1 MAGITS
7 TFVSRAG
14 DKLDFALNHFNL
26 NVTDLVCADLGCSTG
41 GFVDCLLKRQAKKVY
56 AIDTAYG
63 ELNWGLR
70 NDSRVVVME
79 RTNALYVSLPE
90 KLDFICIDLGWTP
103 QKMVLP
109 KAKEMLKENGVI
121 VSLIKPH
128 YEADKAFLRGGKV
141 LEEKLPEV
149 LDKVKLEIINLGLN
163 LKEIVE
169 SPIEGKKGKNK
180 EYLALIGFS
189 V

>member
-1 MAGITS
+1 MADLTGN
-7 TFVSRAG
+7 FVSRAG
-14 DKLDFALNHFNL
+14 DKLNFALDHFSIDVKN
-26 NVTDLVCADLGCSTG
+26 LVCCDLGSSTG
-41 GFVDCLLKRQAKKVY
+41 GFVDCLLKRGAKKVY

-70 NDSRVVVME
+70 NNNRVVVME
-79 RTNALYVSLPE
+79 RTNALYVSLTE

-121 VSLIKPH
+121 ISLIKPH
-128 YEADKAFLRGGKV
+128 YEADKSFLRGGKV

-149 LDKVKLEIINLGLN
+149 LDKVKSEIIYLGLN
-163 LKEIVE
+163 LKEIIE

-180 EYLALIGFS
+180 EFLALIGFGS
-189 V
+189 